1 MGVWSWCGC
10 PPNDHPKQLS
20 RPSGAF
26 IYTRLSRE
34 NNYPVQ
40 LNGTVKPL
48 KISLLNYPENYTK
61 NNYPVQ
67 FGTVTI
73 RDSCGTVK
81 PLKINTMTETDP
93 NYPENYPVQLNNYP
107 VQLSGQL
114 EPPVPTPTK
123 RPKTG
128 GRVAGKPNRI
138 TTRVRWVIAEALER
152 EMENLPALLETLTPR
167 ERLFAIVKLAPFVLP
182 ETNNAH
188 PWDAINPHDWSEP
201 LNLYQEQG
209 EGTE

>member
-1 MGVWSWCGC
+1 
-10 PPNDHPKQLS
+10 
-20 RPSGAF
+20 
-26 IYTRLSRE
+26 
-34 NNYPVQ
+34 
-40 LNGTVKPL
+40 
-48 KISLLNYPENYTK
+48 
-61 NNYPVQ
+61 
-67 FGTVTI
+67 
-73 RDSCGTVK
+73 
-81 PLKINTMTETDP
+81 MTENDP

-114 EPPVPTPTK
+114 DPPIPPPTK

-152 EMENLPALLETLTPR
+152 EMENLPTLLETLTPR

-182 ETNNAH
+182 ETNSAH

-209 EGTE
+209 EGME